1 MHSPCH
7 HPAAGES
14 SATSC
19 LPGLSSLGFGPAM
32 TQSTW
37 KVGAPAAPTRS
48 FIPQRFFALLP
59 GLHPRDF
66 PAKGP
71 LPGEQR
77 PAWSAQSTAE
87 CGASGPCAPDP
98 TWWEGLIS
106 ISIGLAIGDAW
117 SVQTEDQ
124 GWSLETKKK
133 SFSCAWHGKRSMLVA
148 HGKHAQAPEN
158 LIDATWMSPQIR

>member
-19 LPGLSSLGFGPAM
+19 LPGLSSLGFGPRWHSLLERLER
-32 TQSTW
+32 Q
-37 KVGAPAAPTRS
+37 PRQPDPL
-48 FIPQRFFALLP
+48 PQRFFALLP

-124 GWSLETKKK
+124 GWSLETKK